1 MIPPHPNEMIPPHPD
16 EMIPPNR
23 VEKLRFTNVKV
34 HIIMV
39 MRMKR
44 LLTML
49 LLVLAGFGFAQTL
62 SDGTELLMTDLDSQ
76 KIVGHGK
83 VFNGQIYLN
92 LSETAEG
99 FFLYVVT
106 PNGDVAT
113 HHGEVKAN
121 GLVAVFADNGD
132 LLNFADVLRD
142 RGVKLVVQRVP
153 ELTETATDDDQ
164 LEPATP

>member
-1 MIPPHPNEMIPPHPD
+1 
-16 EMIPPNR
+16 
-23 VEKLRFTNVKV
+23 
-34 HIIMV
+34 
-39 MRMKR
+39 
-44 LLTML
+44 
-49 LLVLAGFGFAQTL
+49 
-62 SDGTELLMTDLDSQ
+62 
-76 KIVGHGK
+76 
-83 VFNGQIYLN
+83 
-92 LSETAEG
+92 
-99 FFLYVVT
+99 VT